1 MKAVVLVS
9 PRHLAVQEVP
19 KFELNPDQVM
29 IRVESCG
36 ICGSD
41 LRYFA
46 GENPW
51 ALHTLGINAPN
62 ESNMILGHEFAGTV
76 AEVGSPAFRDQ
87 LGKRVAVI
95 PYNTCGKCEFCRSG
109 RYNLCRSTL
118 HIGHGAGW
126 GKMDYYPGG
135 MAEYCPVWQTHL
147 CELPDAISSDDAAI
161 IDPLSVAIHAI
172 SLVGIKPL
180 DQILVL
186 GSGPVGL
193 CIAQAVRAYGA
204 DQVYC
209 TDITGISLEIAR
221 QVGVDAA
228 LDARDEGLYENIMAL
243 TRGKGVNVV
252 FDTVGSAVSQ
262 KLALSLLAVSGSLV
276 NLVANETAVDFRLMD
291 LSGERRIICSANS
304 KYDDYLLGIRLMAKG
319 LVKAGPLITHR
330 FPIESTPQAFELLLN
345 KEASGALK
353 VVIHPN

>member
-1 MKAVVLVS
+1 MKAVVLPS
-9 PRHLAVQEVP
+9 PRHLVVQEVP
-19 KFELNPDQVM
+19 KFQPNPDQVM

-51 ALHTLGINAPN
+51 ALHTLGVNAPN

-76 AEVGSPAFRDQ
+76 AEVGSPAFKNQ

-126 GKMDYYPGG
+126 GQMDYYPGG
-135 MAEYCPVWQTHL
+135 MAEFCPVWQTHL
-147 CELPDAISSDDAAI
+147 CELPDAISSDEAAI

-172 SLVGIKPL
+172 SLAGIKPL
-180 DQILVL
+180 DRILIL

-193 CIAQAVRAYGA
+193 CIAQAVRAWGA
-204 DQVYC
+204 DQVIC
-209 TDITGISLEIAR
+209 TDITQISLDIAR

-228 LDARDEGLYENIMAL
+228 LDARDGGLGEEILSL
-243 TRGKGVNVV
+243 TRGQGVNVV
-252 FDTVGSAVSQ
+252 FDTVGSAASQ

-276 NLVANETAVDFRLMD
+276 NLVANETIVDFRLMD
-291 LSGERRIICSANS
+291 LSGERRMICSANS
-304 KYDDYLLGIRLMAKG
+304 KYDDYLIGIKLMEKG

-330 FPIESTPQAFELLLN
+330 FPIDDTPRAFGLLLD
-345 KEASGALK
+345 KENSSALK